1 MDQREPA
8 EEPTADEQAREMAER
23 HRRAVEAG
31 EIPGENEAMK
41 DKWWVKGERVEDT
54 SDDGES

>member
-1 MDQREPA
+1 
-8 EEPTADEQAREMAER
+8 MAER